1 MYKLILNK
9 FNIKFMGEK
18 ERRYMVKES
27 YGNFLKEFELV
38 YKIFLVEYNRIK
50 MISLIKFFIKQAYR
64 FATPRAFLDDQIT

>member
-18 ERRYMVKES
+18 VRKYMVKES

-38 YKIFLVEYNRIK
+38 YKNFFSRI
-50 MISLIKFFIKQAYR
+50 
-64 FATPRAFLDDQIT
+64 